1 MSSLRVLVPAA
12 EKRKRNDV
20 KLPVRENGTEMRL
33 DDTHKGLD
41 REAMNHTEGGAVCC
55 ALSGSL
61 VRVLEERIGRLV
73 SGHPLLPRPCVEPV
87 VHFISSSHEN
97 YRTTDVLIKAFV
109 YSLETQKSKLKLTL
123 GWLIKIS
130 D

>member
-12 EKRKRNDV
+12 EKRKRMTSSR
-20 KLPVRENGTEMRL
+20 LSENGTEMGHS
-33 DDTHKGLD
+33 DTHKGLD

-55 ALSGSL
+55 ALSGSP
-61 VRVLEERIGRLV
+61 VRVLKERIGCLV
-73 SGHPLLPRPCVEPV
+73 GGHPLLPRPCVEPV
-87 VHFISSSHEN
+87 VHFISSSYEN